1 MKLETI
7 LNELNKYFET
17 DDINILSVL
26 KDKLIKTIKLETC
39 YKTTCKSRVNAI
51 KKIASKDDYLP
62 ALTGYGV
69 MDNYKVITD
78 TYHAIAIIED
88 NIPLEFKENFPD
100 LHHAFNFNPEYYHP
114 TTIDFN
120 DVMSH
125 YKMYKNDLNNPY
137 KIENVCVNV
146 KYLKNI
152 IDVLGESITVYV
164 PNNNYRPLY
173 FKNNNNELGLL
184 CPIKTY

>member
-1 MKLETI
+1 MI
-7 LNELNKYFET
+7 LNVLNEYFET

-39 YKTTCKSRVNAI
+39 YKASSKTRVNTI
-51 KKIASKDDYLP
+51 KRIASKERPNL
-62 ALTGYGV
+62 AGYGV
-69 MDNYKVITD
+69 MDNYKVVTD
-78 TYHAIAIIED
+78 TFHAIAIIED
-88 NIPLEFKENFPD
+88 NMPLEFKDNFPD
-100 LHHAFNFNPEYYHP
+100 LHYNFNFNTKYYHT

-125 YKMYKNDLNNPY
+125 YKMNKNDKNKPY
-137 KIENVCVNV
+137 KIENICVNV

-152 IDVLGESITVYV
+152 IDVLGKSLTVYV
-164 PNNNYRPLY
+164 PNNDYTPLY
-173 FKNNNNELGLL
+173 FKNNNNELGLI